1 MAKHDK
7 CVIDPASSPVWEA
20 PDGSRTVSPLIGPDE
35 CGANEMVTGLWILRP
50 GHQSEPD
57 IHPDAAEIYYVVSGE
72 GKLLLDDEEYTVKEG
87 MTVYIPQG
95 VVHQTFNTGE
105 SDLGYYFIFAPP
117 PGGPPRQEAES
128 WNKIQ

>member
-1 MAKHDK
+1 M
-7 CVIDPASSPVWEA
+7 
-20 PDGSRTVSPLIGPDE
+20 
-35 CGANEMVTGLWILRP
+35 RP

-57 IHPDAAEIYYVVSGE
+57 IHPAAAEIYYVVSGE

-105 SDLGYYFIFAPP
+105 NDLGYYFIFAPP